1 MMLGLDPVWEKLI
14 PERFAEAQKEE
25 AAAKDREKE
34 EEAERVKDTKPSH
47 PLADYAG
54 EYEHPAYGII
64 KVELKDNVLQ
74 GKHFSFD
81 FKLDHWHYD
90 VFKPSDHLTKIT
102 FLTNLK
108 GDIDQI
114 STAVETAVPPILFTR
129 KASEAMKDPKFLA
142 QFQGTYEVRGQTFTV
157 TLKGNALFVERAGQP
172 TVELLP
178 YKGTEFSIK
187 GREGSSVKFILENNV
202 VTEIVMGGR
211 AGSVRGKKVK

>member
-1 MMLGLDPVWEKLI
+1 M
-14 PERFAEAQKEE
+14 
-25 AAAKDREKE
+25 
-34 EEAERVKDTKPSH
+34 
-47 PLADYAG
+47 
-54 EYEHPAYGII
+54 
-64 KVELKDNVLQ
+64 
-74 GKHFSFD
+74 
-81 FKLDHWHYD
+81 
-90 VFKPSDHLTKIT
+90 
-102 FLTNLK
+102 
-108 GDIDQI
+108 
-114 STAVETAVPPILFTR
+114 PPILFTR

-187 GREGSSVKFILENNV
+187 GREGSSVKFILENDV